1 MHPDVLVLRC
11 SYKFVHVCASVTKP
25 PSAVTLAHRPQD
37 WHLACEFP
45 DYQAYTCPAVFQDDW
60 LNEWFDWQQR
70 QQQEAAPA
78 PQQAEQADVD
88 GQQQQSAGAGGIQAS
103 DYRFVYLGPA
113 VSNQDSVTAAMPYNG
128 ALLRHSS
135 HPSLTAY
142 PWAGASAHWFVPH
155 ALLLQGTSTPLHAD
169 VLRSFSWSANI
180 AGRKLWR
187 LLPPQVPMSFQRQ
200 CCFDKLLCSGQTLP
214 PDTPPRSS
222 PITPLLLVRPCSTRT
237 SCWTAMGGTQPGT
250 SLPTIQEVTPLT

>member
-1 MHPDVLVLRC
+1 M
-11 SYKFVHVCASVTKP
+11 
-25 PSAVTLAHRPQD
+25 TLAHRPQD

-113 VSNQDSVTAAMPYNG
+113 VSNQDSVTAAMRYNG

-187 LLPPQVPMSFQRQ
+187 LLPPQVPGT
-200 CCFDKLLCSGQTLP
+200 LLGSWQPLRSVEGARTCSAGAAAPCRLMRHHARSLP
-214 PDTPPRSS
+214 PV
-222 PITPLLLVRPCSTRT
+222 LLL
-237 SCWTAMGGTQPGT
+237 
-250 SLPTIQEVTPLT
+250 